1 MIETKAEFV
10 FQEGQN
16 GRKKREKDERIA
28 QETRKRINQ
37 GTKGAVLLE
46 KDAKSQKGKK
56 RMREKEGSGDAQAV
70 LLLSN
75 NFLYTI
81 YSRRLFDKL
90 AFSSE
95 KMF

>member
-1 MIETKAEFV
+1 M
-10 FQEGQN
+10 
-16 GRKKREKDERIA
+16 
-28 QETRKRINQ
+28 
-37 GTKGAVLLE
+37 LE

-56 RMREKEGSGDAQAV
+56 RMREKEGSDDAQAV